1 MSRLPFFAGDQRDR
15 MPDFS
20 DFLNQFVQ
28 RNAGPLPNLLHQ
40 RLEEA
45 LQNGDKV
52 WIETNNDS
60 FAGIPIRLDG
70 DFVEILTL
78 SSTTDDDEPEDP
90 GYKRTTWLI
99 RLACIEAVAYPTE
112 HWSKDRLENLFS
124 GDEFLPPERD
134 RDEE

>member
-1 MSRLPFFAGDQRDR
+1 

-20 DFLNQFVQ
+20 DFLQQFVQ
-28 RNAGPLPNLLHQ
+28 KNTSPLPNLLHQ

-60 FAGIPIRLDG
+60 FAGIPIRLDSE
-70 DFVEILTL
+70 FVEILTL
-78 SSTTDDDEPEDP
+78 SSTVDEEEQDDPA
-90 GYKRTTWLI
+90 YKRTTWLI

-112 HWSKDRLENLFS
+112 HWSKDRLETLL
-124 GDEFLPPERD
+124 GDEESLPDRD
-134 RDEE
+134 RDRDDD

>member
-1 MSRLPFFAGDQRDR
+1 
-15 MPDFS
+15 MPDFT
-20 DFLNQFVQ
+20 DFLQQFVPK
-28 RNAGPLPNLLHQ
+28 ATSSLPNLLHQ

-60 FAGIPIRLDG
+60 FAGIPIRIDS

-78 SSTTDDDEPEDP
+78 SAASEDEEPEDP

-112 HWSKDRLENLFS
+112 HWSKDRLENLLGGEES
-124 GDEFLPPERD
+124 LPD
-134 RDEE
+134 RDHDED